1 LEPEGSSVNFL
12 NNKYTGAVTL
22 ILLLQAVAYYALAA
36 HKEVTPNVGPLS
48 TFPLVVD
55 QWQTVHEIPLEKEV
69 QDVLK
74 ADDTMNREYRSPSLA
89 NSAWLFVAFFK
100 TQRYG
105 QAPHSPKNCL
115 PGSGWEPT
123 ENTNIAIKV
132 ANWPAPIVTNKYV
145 VSHGT
150 EKSVVMYW
158 YQSHNRVIA
167 SEYWAKFWLV
177 ADAIRYHRSDTALV
191 RVVVP
196 VQNDDIN
203 GATQTAISFI
213 QAMFPKLLTQLSI

>member
-1 LEPEGSSVNFL
+1 MSIFRNRLAGI
-12 NNKYTGAVTL
+12 VTL
-22 ILLLQAVAYYALAA
+22 LLLLQAVAYYAIAA
-36 HKEVTPNVGPLS
+36 RKESAPAIRPLS
-48 TFPLVVD
+48 SFPLTLD
-55 QWQTVHEIPLEKEV
+55 QWQAIRDIPLEKEV
-69 QDVLK
+69 QEVLK
-74 ADDTMNREYRSPSLA
+74 ADDTIDREYVNPAVA

-123 ENTNIAIKV
+123 ENTDISIKV
-132 ANWPAPIVTNKYV
+132 PDWPAPVVVNKYV
-145 VSHGT
+145 VAHGAD
-150 EKSVVMYW
+150 KSVVLYW

-177 ADAIRYHRSDTALV
+177 IDSIRYHRSDTALV

-196 VQNDDIN
+196 VLDDN
-203 GATQTAISFI
+203 TAAAAGAGVQFI
-213 QAMFPKLLTQLSI
+213 QTIFPGLVRQLPN